1 MPKRIFLKKS
11 EKIGKNRKK
20 SEKIRKNRKKSEKIE
35 KILSE
40 IIRKIINNTCIYVY
54 MTYWQY
60 LIKFGRGKK
69 EDRR

>member
-1 MPKRIFLKKS
+1 MKKS

-20 SEKIRKNRKKSEKIE
+20 SKKIE
-35 KILSE
+35 KKLSE

-60 LIKFGRGKK
+60 LIKVGRRKK
-69 EDRR
+69 EEEEEEDRKVL